1 MIKKMEE
8 KEIKLQLNLTL
19 NEVNFILAQVAKEPY
34 VNVVGLIDKIKTQ
47 ASEQIS
53 NPIENSKVIE
63 QELTEG

>member
-34 VNVVGLIDKIKTQ
+34 VNVVGLIDKIRTQ

>member
-1 MIKKMEE
+1 MEE